1 MCTKDRKIENRSVC
15 LTEPNQNSH
24 KKFLRNS
31 SPTNLEC
38 KPRGYNDKNVC
49 KTIRQGIYVV
59 FYNMNC
65 SKCSNVRI

>member
-1 MCTKDRKIENRSVC
+1 MYKNDKKIESRSVC
-15 LTEPNQNSH
+15 LTEPNQNSQ

-38 KPRGYNDKNVC
+38 KPRGYNDRNVC

-59 FYNMNC
+59 FYNMNF
-65 SKCSNVRI
+65 SKCSNV

>member
-1 MCTKDRKIENRSVC
+1 MYKKNKRIESRSVC

-31 SPTNLEC
+31 SPKNLEC
-38 KPRGYNDKNVC
+38 KPHGYNDRNVC

-65 SKCSNVRI
+65 SKGSNL

>member
-1 MCTKDRKIENRSVC
+1 MYKNDKRIESRSVC
-15 LTEPNQNSH
+15 LTEPNQNSQI
-24 KKFLRNS
+24 KFRRNS

-38 KPRGYNDKNVC
+38 KPRGYNDRDVC

-65 SKCSNVRI
+65 SKCSNV